1 MSRPDWGAL
10 QQEYIAE
17 YTRSGISPVAWCEA
31 RGLNYATARRY
42 IKKTPKNAQTEMC
55 KTAQKSAQKK
65 SAQTAQKRNEKS
77 QEKKPVFD
85 AGLNEGD
92 AEEFSFCPDEFGIS
106 DQQAKFAMLVA
117 QGKKPTEAYRLAG
130 YEGQGATANSNA
142 SRMLRNARVFRAISY
157 FRNQYQKRYTADLD
171 LLVSQLMAI
180 VLADPNQLA
189 QFRRVNCRYCWGENH
204 LYQWRDI
211 AEFDKAAAQAS
222 RDGKPEPEY
231 GGLGFVDNAISRY
244 STGVAAR
251 MVKILNDSDAEL
263 TARLLIALDSL
274 DPGNFTVKRLESLL
288 ASVRKVNRTAINSM
302 FTSLSGELN
311 ELAIYEAG
319 YQLSLFDSML
329 PDFVADVHPLVGI
342 SPDALYAAAMA
353 RPFQGRLLSE
363 WASDLEADRLRR
375 ITNTVRQGFL
385 LGDTNEQIARK
396 IRGHVSKGF
405 QDGALQM
412 SRANAAS
419 IAKTAVG
426 HLAATARE
434 SFASA
439 NNDLIKGKQWLSTLD
454 NRTTPQCRI
463 RDRLKYTLNNKPV
476 GHSVPYLQG
485 PGKIHFCCRST
496 ETFILKSA
504 KELGID
510 VRDISPA
517 ERASMDG
524 VVAGDTTYREWFL
537 RQPYTRQKQIVG
549 ETRAKLI
556 RDGGMSPD
564 EFYTDKGE
572 WLTLKQ
578 LRERDAQVFRKAG
591 I

>member
-1 MSRPDWGAL
+1 MMQTVNERLRDES
-10 QQEYIAE
+10 IAHA
-17 YTRSGISPVAWCEA
+17 VW
-31 RGLNYATARRY
+31 
-42 IKKTPKNAQTEMC
+42 
-55 KTAQKSAQKK
+55 
-65 SAQTAQKRNEKS
+65 
-77 QEKKPVFD
+77 
-85 AGLNEGD
+85 
-92 AEEFSFCPDEFGIS
+92 
-106 DQQAKFAMLVA
+106 
-117 QGKKPTEAYRLAG
+117 
-130 YEGQGATANSNA
+130 
-142 SRMLRNARVFRAISY
+142 
-157 FRNQYQKRYTADLD
+157 
-171 LLVSQLMAI
+171 
-180 VLADPNQLA
+180 
-189 QFRRVNCRYCWGENH
+189 
-204 LYQWRDI
+204 
-211 AEFDKAAAQAS
+211 
-222 RDGKPEPEY
+222 
-231 GGLGFVDNAISRY
+231 ISRY

-274 DPGNFTVKRLESLL
+274 DPGSFTVKRLESLL
-288 ASVRKVNRTAINSM
+288 ASVREVNRTAINSM

-311 ELAIYEAG
+311 
-319 YQLSLFDSML
+319 
-329 PDFVADVHPLVGI
+329 DVHPLVGI

>member
-1 MSRPDWGAL
+1 MMQTVNERLRDES
-10 QQEYIAE
+10 IAHA
-17 YTRSGISPVAWCEA
+17 VW
-31 RGLNYATARRY
+31 
-42 IKKTPKNAQTEMC
+42 
-55 KTAQKSAQKK
+55 
-65 SAQTAQKRNEKS
+65 
-77 QEKKPVFD
+77 
-85 AGLNEGD
+85 
-92 AEEFSFCPDEFGIS
+92 
-106 DQQAKFAMLVA
+106 
-117 QGKKPTEAYRLAG
+117 
-130 YEGQGATANSNA
+130 
-142 SRMLRNARVFRAISY
+142 
-157 FRNQYQKRYTADLD
+157 
-171 LLVSQLMAI
+171 
-180 VLADPNQLA
+180 
-189 QFRRVNCRYCWGENH
+189 
-204 LYQWRDI
+204 
-211 AEFDKAAAQAS
+211 
-222 RDGKPEPEY
+222 
-231 GGLGFVDNAISRY
+231 ISRY

-251 MVKILNDSDAEL
+251 MVKTLNDSDAEL
-263 TARLLIALDSL
+263 TARLLVALDSL
-274 DPGNFTVKRLESLL
+274 DPGSFTVTRLESLL
-288 ASVRKVNRTAINSM
+288 ASVREVNRAAINSM

-311 ELAIYEAG
+311 ELAVYEAG
-319 YQLSLFDSML
+319 YQLSLFDSLL

-463 RDRLKYTLNNKPV
+463 RDRLKYTLDNKPV

-537 RQPYTRQKQIVG
+537 RQPYTRQKKIVG

-578 LRERDAQVFRKAG
+578 LRERDAQAFKVEEGKIVAYDASGNKIYSRAKPGELAQFDEALEFLVENYPQKDYILKASGNNGGGSRPTQHDIGQKTMKRSAFDALDVAGKQNALKDG
-591 I
+591 ITIVD

>member
-1 MSRPDWGAL
+1 MSEKLKIVYRPL
-10 QQEYIAE
+10 QELSPYAHNARTHSTEQVAQLVESIKQFGWTNPVLIDEKGEIIAGHGRVMAAE
-17 YTRSGISPVAWCEA
+17 MLKMDSVPVIVLSGLTDE
-31 RGLNYATARRY
+31 
-42 IKKTPKNAQTEMC
+42 
-55 KTAQKSAQKK
+55 QKK
-65 SAQTAQKRNEKS
+65 
-77 QEKKPVFD
+77 
-85 AGLNEGD
+85 
-92 AEEFSFCPDEFGIS
+92 
-106 DQQAKFAMLVA
+106 
-117 QGKKPTEAYRLAG
+117 AYRLA
-130 YEGQGATANSNA
+130 
-142 SRMLRNARVFRAISY
+142 
-157 FRNQYQKRYTADLD
+157 D
-171 LLVSQLMAI
+171 
-180 VLADPNQLA
+180 
-189 QFRRVNCRYCWGENH
+189 
-204 LYQWRDI
+204 
-211 AEFDKAAAQAS
+211 
-222 RDGKPEPEY
+222 
-231 GGLGFVDNAISRY
+231 
-244 STGVAAR
+244 
-251 MVKILNDSDAEL
+251 
-263 TARLLIALDSL
+263 
-274 DPGNFTVKRLESLL
+274 
-288 ASVRKVNRTAINSM
+288 NRTAINSM